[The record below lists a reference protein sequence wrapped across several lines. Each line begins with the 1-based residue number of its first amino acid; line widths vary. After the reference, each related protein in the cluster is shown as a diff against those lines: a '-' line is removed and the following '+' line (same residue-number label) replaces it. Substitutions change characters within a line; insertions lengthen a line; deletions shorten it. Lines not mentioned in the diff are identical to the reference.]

1 MREPFF
7 VPENRKIDD
16 ILVDFQEKKNHLA
29 VVVDEYGG
37 TSGIISMDDILEE
50 IVGNISDEFDDE
62 EIPYTKSDDA
72 HFTFE
77 GSVPLKDFYRIL
89 ELDDET
95 EKMFEDNKG
104 DADSLAGFLLEINGA
119 FPKRGQEIQF
129 GRYVF
134 TVQSLDRKRIKQI
147 LLTIADEENQYDD
160 R

>member
-1 MREPFF
+1 M
-7 VPENRKIDD
+7 
-16 ILVDFQEKKNHLA
+16 
-29 VVVDEYGG
+29 
-37 TSGIISMDDILEE
+37 
-50 IVGNISDEFDDE
+50 
-62 EIPYTKSDDA
+62 
-72 HFTFE
+72 
-77 GSVPLKDFYRIL
+77 